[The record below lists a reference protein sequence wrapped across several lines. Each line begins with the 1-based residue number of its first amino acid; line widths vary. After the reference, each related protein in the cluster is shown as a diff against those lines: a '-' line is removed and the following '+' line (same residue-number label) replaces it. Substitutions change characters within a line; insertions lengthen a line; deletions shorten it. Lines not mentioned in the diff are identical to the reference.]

1 MPSRREARDAR
12 DIDALLA
19 NWPFRPGEVNARL
32 VKAGGGRDVIQMRVD
47 MGLLQM
53 ETEFRPDGDRP
64 GGAETYFDY
73 LVGEA
78 IREGDDFELSDE
90 QCTEADREFVQFYHR
105 RVCWLSLREYS
116 RAAKDAD
123 HSLAFMDFVREHSP
137 DEEWTLSHEQYRPF
151 VLFHRVQAGA
161 LAALEDDG
169 PEKAISEINA
179 GLERFRD
186 LFDEYDAAD
195 QFAEDELV
203 LRLEEMRENVR
214 KRYDVGLTLDE
225 QLVEAVR
232 AENYERA
239 AELRDQLRSR
249 PHAASLPASPAPATG
264 LAGQSSAATHG
275 AKPPRRRHRREDDSS
290 SAD

>member
-1 MPSRREARDAR
+1 MPSRREARD
-12 DIDALLA
+12 IDALLA
-19 NWPFRPGEVNARL
+19 SWPCRPGEVNARM
-32 VKAGGGRDVIQMRVD
+32 VKAAGGREVIQMRVD
-47 MGLLQM
+47 MGLLQL
-53 ETEFRPDGDRP
+53 ETEFRPDGERP
-64 GGAETYFDY
+64 GGADTYFDY
-73 LVGEA
+73 LVGEV

-105 RVCWLSLREYS
+105 RVCWLSLREYA

-169 PEKAISEINA
+169 PEAAICEINA
-179 GLERFRD
+179 GLDRFRD
-186 LFDEYDAAD
+186 LFEEYDAAD

-214 KRYDVGLTLDE
+214 SRYDVGLTLDE
-225 QLVEAVR
+225 QLAEAVR
-232 AENYERA
+232 AENYELA
-239 AELRDQLRSR
+239 AELRDQLRTQPR
-249 PHAASLPASPAPATG
+249 AASLPGATAGG
-264 LAGQSSAATHG
+264 LAGQSSAATRG
-275 AKPPRRRHRREDDSS
+275 PRSEAESRRRRRDDESS

>member
-1 MPSRREARDAR
+1 MPSRREARD
-12 DIDALLA
+12 IDALLA
-19 NWPFRPGEVNARL
+19 SWPLRPGEVNARM
-32 VKAGGGRDVIQMRVD
+32 VKAAGGREVIQMRVD
-47 MGLLQM
+47 MGLLQL
-53 ETEFRPDGDRP
+53 ETEFRPDGERP
-64 GGAETYFDY
+64 GGADTYFDY
-73 LVGEA
+73 LVGEV

-105 RVCWLSLREYS
+105 RVCWLSLREYA

-169 PEKAISEINA
+169 PEAAICEINA
-179 GLERFRD
+179 GLDRFRD
-186 LFDEYDAAD
+186 LFEEYDAAD

-214 KRYDVGLTLDE
+214 SRYDVGLTLDE
-225 QLVEAVR
+225 QLAEAVR
-232 AENYERA
+232 AENYELA
-239 AELRDQLRSR
+239 AELRDQLRTQPR
-249 PHAASLPASPAPATG
+249 AASLPGATAGG
-264 LAGQSSAATHG
+264 LAGQSSAATRG
-275 AKPPRRRHRREDDSS
+275 PRSEAESRRRRRDDESS